1 VARTVDPERHQQR
14 RLVIID
20 AALTCF
26 ARDGYERTTT
36 AAICRQAGIG
46 SGTLFHYFPTKL
58 AILTGVLEYGTGETR
73 EWFAAHD
80 QDVDPWQVVLG
91 WVDQCARD
99 ATDERLAGFVVAV
112 GGVMTVP
119 EVASALADDER
130 AQREGLR
137 PWVER
142 ARAEGAIRGDWS
154 VDRSL
159 QWILLL
165 LNGFL
170 DRIASEPGFRAADEA
185 AHLRDAVTRVLA
197 AEQRG
202 PAPR

>member
-26 ARDGYERTTT
+26 AREGYERTTT
-36 AAICRQAGIG
+36 AAICREAGIG

-58 AILTGVLEYGTGETR
+58 AILTGVLEHGTLETR
-73 EWFAAHD
+73 KWFAAHD
-80 QDVDPWQVVLG
+80 RHPDAWQVVLA
-91 WVDQCARD
+91 WVEQCAQN

-119 EVASALADDER
+119 DVAAALADDER

-137 PWVER
+137 PWVQR
-142 ARAEGAIRGDWS
+142 ARAEGTIRRDWS
-154 VDRSL
+154 VDRAL

-170 DRIASEPGFRAADEA
+170 DRIASEPGFRATDEA
-185 AHLRDAVTRVLA
+185 THLREAISRVLA
-197 AEQRG
+197 
-202 PAPR
+202 PAPDPR